1 MDLRQRVLDK
11 RFWGVILGAF
21 LLMLLYNTPVMA
33 SSILDEVDWER
44 ESTDIA
50 GDYAEDIQYSLTKGN
65 LFNYGRSTIAKVTSN
80 KVGVS
85 GTTMAHQFCDTLY
98 LYLYLERKEGGTYD
112 VYKYWNYTDTNL
124 YELSRSLTVTVPSG
138 YYYRVRGYHSAKD
151 NGVKETKTTLTN
163 GIYIG

>member
-1 MDLRQRVLDK
+1 MELQQRVLDK

-65 LFNYGRSTIAKVTSN
+65 LFNYGCSTITKLASN
-80 KVGVS
+80 KITVS
-85 GTTMAHQFCDTLY
+85 GTTMAHKTCDTLY
-98 LYLYLERKEGGTYD
+98 LYFYLERKVGGTYE
-112 VYKYWNYTDTNL
+112 VYKYWTYTDNNL
-124 YELSRSLTVTVPSG
+124 YDLSRSLTVLVPSG
-138 YYYRVRGYHSAKD
+138 YYYRVRGYHAAKD
-151 NGVKETKTTLTN
+151 NGVRESKTTLTN